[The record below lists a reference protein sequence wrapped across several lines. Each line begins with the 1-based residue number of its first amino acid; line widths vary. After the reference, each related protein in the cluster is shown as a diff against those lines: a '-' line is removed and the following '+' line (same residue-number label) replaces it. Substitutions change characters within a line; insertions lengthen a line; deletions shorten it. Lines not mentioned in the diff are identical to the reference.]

1 MSFERKYGKLMSALI
16 ISAMLLAS
24 CSGVQSNSGT
34 SDSETTEKIKET
46 TPVTVD
52 TADAEKLTLSES
64 TTIDKAGKYLVAGTI
79 SDGQLTIDAGEDDDV
94 TLILDGVSIT
104 NSDGAAIYVKQVG
117 NVTISLAEGSE
128 NTLISSSFSD
138 DGDTDAAVY
147 AKDDLTLNGAG
158 KLTITST
165 GGHGVNAKDTLVIE
179 SGTYEITAENHAV
192 KVKDSLTM
200 SGGALTLVSGKDGIH
215 AENKDDTT
223 LGNVTITGGSLN
235 VTSDGDGVDTAGTLT
250 ITGGDFGIT
259 TGGGSPETISNG
271 GNSFGFGKTSSSS
284 TDSSDT
290 TSMKA
295 FKSDG
300 ELHISGGTFRIDA
313 YDDSVHSNS
322 SVTIDG
328 GDFDILTGDDG
339 FHADETLTINDG
351 TIVIGRCYEGL
362 EGKDVVINGGDVT
375 LTASDDG
382 INAAGDDSSGF
393 AGMFGK
399 DIFSAGDNC
408 ITINGGTIRINASGD
423 GIDSNGDFIM
433 TGGEVCVSG
442 PTSSADGALDYN
454 GNAAISG
461 GIIFASGAQGMA
473 QNFGSDSTQPSVL
486 VTFGGTTSGEIRI
499 SDSEGNVVAS
509 YTPEKEYQCVVISHP
524 DLKVGET
531 YTVTGGDLTTT
542 VELTDTITGSGF
554 GGMGGGFG
562 PGGFGGGGKGG
573 WNGDT
578 SDRPELPDGA
588 TMPDGMTPPD
598 GSEMPD
604 GMTPPDG
611 AEMPDGMTPPDGNG
625 FPGGNGN
632 SGSEP
637 PEKPDGQPGSFG
649 DSDAPETSGENSGN
663 T

>member
-1 MSFERKYGKLMSALI
+1 MSFNRKYRKLMSALI

-24 CSGVQSNSGT
+24 CSGGQGNAGNDNSGT
-34 SDSETTEKIKET
+34 SENVTDT

-64 TTIDKAGKYLVAGTI
+64 TTIDKSGKYLVAGTI
-79 SDGQLTIDAGEDDDV
+79 SDGRLTIDAGEDDDV

-104 NSDGAAIYVKQVG
+104 NSDGAAIYVKQAG

-138 DGDTDAAVY
+138 DGDTDAAIY

-165 GGHGVNAKDTLVIE
+165 GGHGVRANDTLLIE

-192 KVKDSLTM
+192 KVNDSLTM

-235 VTSDGDGVDTAGTLT
+235 VTSDGDGVDAAGTLT
-250 ITGGDFGIT
+250 ITGGDFDIT
-259 TGGGSPETISNG
+259 TGGGSPETISTG
-271 GNSFGFGKTSSSS
+271 GNSFGFGKTP

-295 FKSDG
+295 LKSDG
-300 ELHISGGTFRIDA
+300 ELNISGGTFRIDA

-351 TIVIGRCYEGL
+351 AIVIGRCYEGL
-362 EGKDVVINGGDVT
+362 EGRDVVINGGDIT

-382 INAAGDDSSGF
+382 INAAGDDSSGLT
-393 AGMFGK
+393 GMFGK
-399 DIFSAGDNC
+399 DSFSAGDNC
-408 ITINGGTIRINASGD
+408 ITINGGTIRVNASGD

-433 TGGEVCVSG
+433 TGGEVYVSG
-442 PTSSADGALDYN
+442 PTSSADGALDYD
-454 GNAAISG
+454 GSAAISG
-461 GIIFASGAQGMA
+461 GTIFAAGAQGMA
-473 QNFGSDSTQPSVL
+473 QNFGSDSTQPAVL
-486 VTFGGTTSGEIRI
+486 VTFGGTARGEIRI
-499 SDSEGNVVAS
+499 SDSAGNVIAS

-531 YTVTGGDLTTT
+531 YTVNGGDLTTT
-542 VELTDTITGSGF
+542 VELTDTITGTGF

-573 WNGDT
+573 WNGDS
-578 SDRPELPDGA
+578 SDRPEL
-588 TMPDGMTPPD
+588 PDGMTPPD

-611 AEMPDGMTPPDGNG
+611 AEMPDGMTLPDGSEMPEGMTPPDGKG
-625 FPGGNGN
+625 FPGGDG
-632 SGSEP
+632 GSEP
-637 PEKPDGQPGSFG
+637 PEKPDGQPGASGG
-649 DSDAPETSGENSGN
+649 DTSGASDVNGGN
-663 T
+663 I

>member
-1 MSFERKYGKLMSALI
+1 MCFNRKYRKLMSALI

-24 CSGVQSNSGT
+24 CSGGQNNSGT
-34 SDSETTEKIKET
+34 ETSGPETTENITDT

-79 SDGQLTIDAGEDDDV
+79 SDGRLTIDAGEDDNV

-104 NSDGAAIYVKQVG
+104 NSGGAAIYIKQVG

-223 LGNVTITGGSLN
+223 LGNVMITGGSLN
-235 VTSDGDGVDTAGTLT
+235 VTSDGDGVDAAGTLT

-442 PTSSADGALDYN
+442 PTSSADGALD
-454 GNAAISG
+454 
-461 GIIFASGAQGMA
+461 
-473 QNFGSDSTQPSVL
+473 
-486 VTFGGTTSGEIRI
+486 
-499 SDSEGNVVAS
+499 
-509 YTPEKEYQCVVISHP
+509 
-524 DLKVGET
+524 
-531 YTVTGGDLTTT
+531 
-542 VELTDTITGSGF
+542 
-554 GGMGGGFG
+554 
-562 PGGFGGGGKGG
+562 
-573 WNGDT
+573 
-578 SDRPELPDGA
+578 
-588 TMPDGMTPPD
+588 
-598 GSEMPD
+598 
-604 GMTPPDG
+604 
-611 AEMPDGMTPPDGNG
+611 
-625 FPGGNGN
+625 
-632 SGSEP
+632 
-637 PEKPDGQPGSFG
+637 
-649 DSDAPETSGENSGN
+649 
-663 T
+663 